1 MPVNNKSF
9 ATTDSI
15 EIEPST
21 LIELSSSL
29 GIAVLVA
36 GAGEAVT
43 APVGSIIIIPLPA
56 VGVMLSA
63 AASALQKGEI
73 SIWLPTI

>member
-15 EIEPST
+15 AIEPST

-29 GIAVLVA
+29 GIGVLVA

-43 APVGSIIIIPLPA
+43 ASLGSIIIIPLSA
-56 VGVMLSA
+56 AGVVLSA
-63 AASALQKGEI
+63 AASALKKGEI